1 MPGLLTLTTD
11 LKSLKYGAD
20 RPGGGSSEQPYI
32 VNDINNPTNVLGF
45 DDGLV
50 RGGAVGA
57 AQSGATDTIR
67 IGKFF
72 LNNPLFIVKQVGLQF
87 SNPRLEVPKDPA
99 NILMGGLDNILAV
112 GTNGFLEPTRTYNLG
127 VNTIA
132 QVPVNAF
139 GAHFNRHGLLPI
151 QTNASKYEAVATANN
166 ESHNR
171 LVKLTTKFNLGT
183 NTSSNV
189 KPKSNLLGGLIG
201 LLNSVTGLNIPN
213 VFQNKELIIDQYLGG
228 PGSAY
233 GIGGTIIN
241 RTSFTDDADKINKAF
256 NRSKEATP
264 LNITNT
270 TEPEL
275 RNGSLLGVSK
285 YASTIFTSGY
295 FLSST
300 DAILSSSENTPIS
313 IKDRISVDHIIEDYD
328 LSSAK
333 AGQQNIN
340 GIPETPKWFSKL
352 SDITGSI
359 YNSAT
364 WSIDNSPYNI
374 NSGYQKNTANNAD
387 KQVIHPLS
395 NNTVNSNDIA
405 YSGIGPSSYPGVDT
419 GSFKYT
425 LNLPNT
431 IYGSYST
438 VNNAVNALSSPNNLG
453 IYASIITNG
462 GINPN
467 NGSGQEILP
476 TGPNSK
482 LRPTYTNGY
491 GEQYIVKKFWDE
503 ATREIR
509 VGSGRQD
516 SINLTPIFKDKLGSI
531 DDKVT
536 INGKEHNIRDL
547 VKFRIQAIDTDKPA
561 EKPDWMIFRAYIT
574 DYSDNV
580 DAEWTDVKYAGRG
593 DKFYIYNGFSRK
605 MSVSFKVAALSS
617 GEMKPMYQKLN
628 FLMSNLMPDYSGG
641 IVMRGPMM
649 RMTIGNW
656 IDGQLCVLNSL
667 SYKIPNDS
675 PWEIAIDEPEGGSS
689 SKMLILPHVVEVT
702 LNFTPIGSLTKGVDE
717 LSQKEDCI
725 SNIAQNWNGKTA
737 TEANYI
743 DGDCATIPAPP
754 KPVTPPAPPTP
765 PTPLPIP
772 SPVVQPVV
780 FKPANDT
787 PYRTTQAAGVTPGQ
801 LDQRLLINQFKK
813 KK

>member
-20 RPGGGSSEQPYI
+20 RPDGGSSEQPYI

-57 AQSGATDTIR
+57 AQSGLTDTIR

-139 GAHFNRHGLLPI
+139 GAHFNRHGLLPV
-151 QTNASKYEAVATANN
+151 QTEASKYEAVATANN

-171 LVKLTTKFNLGT
+171 LVKLTNKFSLGT

-300 DAILSSSENTPIS
+300 DAILSGSENTPTS
-313 IKDRISVDHIIEDYD
+313 IKDRISVDHIIED
-328 LSSAK
+328 
-333 AGQQNIN
+333 
-340 GIPETPKWFSKL
+340 
-352 SDITGSI
+352 
-359 YNSAT
+359 
-364 WSIDNSPYNI
+364 
-374 NSGYQKNTANNAD
+374 
-387 KQVIHPLS
+387 VIHPLS
-395 NNTVNSNDIA
+395 KNTVNSNDIA

-438 VNNAVNALSSPNNLG
+438 VNNTVNALSSPNNLG

-467 NGSGQEILP
+467 NGGGQEILP
-476 TGPNSK
+476 NSK
-482 LRPTYTNGY
+482 FSPTYTNGY
-491 GEQYIVKKFWDE
+491 GEQYIVKKSWE
-503 ATREIR
+503 TATREKR
-509 VGSGRQD
+509 VGSGRKD
-516 SINLTPIFKDKLGSI
+516 LINLTPMFSASAGTHGDT
-531 DDKVT
+531 VT
-536 INGKEHNIRDL
+536 INGTEHNIRDL
-547 VKFRIQAIDTDKPA
+547 VKFRIQAINTDTPTMA
-561 EKPDWMIFRAYIT
+561 DWMIFRAYIT

-689 SKMLILPHVVEVT
+689 SKMLILPHIVEVT

-725 SNIAQNWNGKTA
+725 SNIAQNWNGKDKP
-737 TEANYI
+737 EANYI